1 MTRFAEAFLLPP
13 LRRGLALL
21 PVRPPA
27 TVLCLLLDRHLLP
40 QLDDEARTRIAGRR
54 YVIEVTDLGI
64 AIGLTLGDDG
74 FRVASD
80 IPGTASAT
88 GRAANPAAGTAPAI
102 RIAAGSGDF
111 IRLAAREVDADTLF
125 FNRRLVIQGETEL
138 ALIVR
143 NAIDAIDFSAT
154 RSGTV
159 LHDLLRR
166 VARRLAPPPRP

>member
-1 MTRFAEAFLLPP
+1 MTGFAEAFLLPP

-40 QLDDEARTRIAGRR
+40 QLDDDSRTRIAGRR
-54 YVIEVTDLGI
+54 YVIEVSDLGI
-64 AIGLTLGDDG
+64 AIGLALGDRG
-74 FRVASD
+74 FRVASR
-80 IPGTASAT
+80 AS
-88 GRAANPAAGTAPAI
+88 N
-102 RIAAGSGDF
+102 AGSGALAEGAAPEIRIVATSRDF

-125 FNRRLVIQGETEL
+125 FNRRLIIQGETEL

-159 LHDLLRR
+159 LHDVLRR
-166 VARRLAPPPRP
+166 VARRLAPEPQP

>member
-1 MTRFAEAFLLPP
+1 MTGFAEAFLLPP

-40 QLDDEARTRIAGRR
+40 QLDSDARTRIAGRR
-54 YVIEVTDLGI
+54 YVIEVSDLGI
-64 AIGLTLGDDG
+64 MIGLTLGDGG
-74 FRVASD
+74 FRVASSVSNAS
-80 IPGTASAT
+80 PGASAE
-88 GRAANPAAGTAPAI
+88 GAAPEI
-102 RIAAGSGDF
+102 RIVATSRDF

-143 NAIDAIDFSAT
+143 NAIDAIDFGAT
-154 RSGTV
+154 RSGTM
-159 LHDLLRR
+159 LHDVLRR
-166 VARRLAPPPRP
+166 VARRLAPEPRP

>member
-1 MTRFAEAFLLPP
+1 MTGFAEAFLLPP

-40 QLDDEARTRIAGRR
+40 QLDGDARTRIAGRR
-54 YVIEVTDLGI
+54 FVIEVSDLGI
-64 AIGLTLGDDG
+64 AIGLTLGDGG
-74 FRVASD
+74 FRVASATS
-80 IPGTASAT
+80 GAS
-88 GRAANPAAGTAPAI
+88 PAPEI
-102 RIAAGSGDF
+102 RIAATSRDF

-125 FNRRLVIQGETEL
+125 FNRRLIIQGETEL

-143 NAIDAIDFSAT
+143 NAIDAIDFGAT

-159 LHDLLRR
+159 LHDMLRR
-166 VARRLAPPPRP
+166 VARRLAPAPRP